1 MKINKKNI
9 VSYAAM
15 FTAFMALIVS
25 IYEGYEIR
33 KHNRL
38 SVRPH
43 LITEINIKGIRQES
57 IIIKNGGLGP
67 AIINEFE
74 IFANGKKMKSWN
86 DAMNEIKLTKFSS
99 LTNLAEG
106 DVIKSGERLPI
117 VVLDTIIDNFN
128 LSFNLKF
135 KSMYDEGFTL
145 TSDF

>member
-15 FTAFMALIVS
+15 FTAFMALLVS

-43 LITEINIKGIRQES
+43 LITEINIKGVRQETV
-57 IIIKNGGLGP
+57 IIKNGGLGP
-67 AIINEFE
+67 AIIDEFE
-74 IFANGKKMKSWN
+74 IFANGKKMESWN

-106 DVIKSGERLPI
+106 DVIKSGERLNI
-117 VVLDTIIDNFN
+117 VVLDTISENFN
-128 LSFNLKF
+128 LKFNLKF
-135 KSMYDEGFTL
+135 KSMYDEDFTL
-145 TSDF
+145 TSNF

>member
-43 LITEINIKGIRQES
+43 LITEINIKGVRQES

-67 AIINEFE
+67 AIIKEFE
-74 IFANGKKMKSWN
+74 IFANGKKMKFWN

-135 KSMYDEGFTL
+135 KSMYDE
-145 TSDF
+145 DFILKSNF

>member
-1 MKINKKNI
+1 
-9 VSYAAM
+9 M

-43 LITEINIKGIRQES
+43 LITEINIKGVRQES

-67 AIINEFE
+67 AIIKEFE
-74 IFANGKKMKSWN
+74 IFANGKKMKFWN

-135 KSMYDEGFTL
+135 KSMYDE
-145 TSDF
+145 DFILKSNF